1 MSTRPAPV
9 GVATGITREDIERD
23 AARADFARSPFA
35 QGRLMGEADIER
47 SLDEM
52 LARWNGRDDVFVF
65 GYGSL
70 IWNPCLRHR
79 GRHPALV
86 RGWHRRF
93 CLWSS
98 VYRGTPERPG
108 LVLALD
114 RGGSVRG
121 MVFRLAAED
130 ARAELRLLWR
140 REMTGGSYRARWL
153 TAWLDDAGGEGGPA
167 DGREGGDVQGGSV
180 PAIGFVINR
189 EAPSYAGHLPDEA
202 VVDRLI
208 GCAGRYGS
216 GAEYLVQTDAALR
229 AAGIVDPYL
238 DRLCRH
244 VAARHVEPTCTG
256 AICG

>member
-1 MSTRPAPV
+1 MNIRPAPV

-23 AARADFARSPFA
+23 AARPDFARSPFA
-35 QGRLMGEADIER
+35 QGRLMSEADIER
-47 SLDEM
+47 SLDAM
-52 LARWNGRDDVFVF
+52 LAHWNGRDDVFVF

-86 RGWHRRF
+86 YGWHRQF

-121 MVFRLAAED
+121 MVFRLAPEVVRD
-130 ARAELRLLWR
+130 ELRLLWR

-153 TAWLDDAGGEGGPA
+153 MARLGADDADTGAP
-167 DGREGGDVQGGSV
+167 RSV
-180 PAIGFVINR
+180 SAIGFVINR
-189 EAPSYAGHLPDEA
+189 DGPSYAGHLPDEA

-238 DRLCRH
+238 DRLCRR
-244 VAARHVEPTCTG
+244 VAACHIEPTRPG
-256 AICG
+256 MVGG

>member
-1 MSTRPAPV
+1 MSNRSTLV
-9 GVATGITREDIERD
+9 GVATGISREDIETNS
-23 AARADFARSPFA
+23 AWADFARSPFA
-35 QGRLMGEADIER
+35 RGRLMSDADIER
-47 SLDEM
+47 SLDAM

-79 GRHPALV
+79 GRHPARV
-86 RGWHRRF
+86 HGWHRQF

-121 MVFRLAAED
+121 MVFRLAPEAVRD
-130 ARAELRLLWR
+130 ELRLLWR
-140 REMTGGSYRARWL
+140 REMTGGSYRACWFKAR
-153 TAWLDDAGGEGGPA
+153 LDDADAETDAP
-167 DGREGGDVQGGSV
+167 RTV

-189 EAPSYAGHLPDEA
+189 EAPSYAGRLPDEV

-229 AAGIVDPYL
+229 AVGIVDPYL
-238 DRLCRH
+238 DRLCRRV
-244 VAARHVEPTCTG
+244 VACQIEPTRPGT
-256 AICG
+256 ICG

>member
-1 MSTRPAPV
+1 MSNRFVSV
-9 GVATGITREDIERD
+9 GVATGITREDIE
-23 AARADFARSPFA
+23 ANSAWEDFVRSPFA
-35 QGRLMGEADIER
+35 RGRLMSDADIER
-47 SLDEM
+47 SLEAM
-52 LARWNGRDDVFVF
+52 LARWNGREDVFVF

-79 GRHPALV
+79 GRYPALV
-86 RGWHRRF
+86 HGWHRQF

-121 MVFRLAAED
+121 MVFRLAPEVV
-130 ARAELRLLWR
+130 REELRLLWR
-140 REMTGGSYRARWL
+140 REMTGGSYNARWL
-153 TAWLDDAGGEGGPA
+153 IARLDEPGEAADVQA
-167 DGREGGDVQGGSV
+167 DGGRARCV
-180 PAIGFVINR
+180 PAVGFVINR
-189 EAPSYAGHLPDEA
+189 KAPSYAGRLPDEV

-208 GCAGRYGS
+208 SCAGRYGS

-238 DRLCRH
+238 DRLCRR
-244 VAARHVEPTCTG
+244 VAACHTEPSRPG
-256 AICG
+256 MVCG

>member
-9 GVATGITREDIERD
+9 GVATGITREDIEAD
-23 AARADFARSPFA
+23 AARSDFARSPFA
-35 QGRLMGEADIER
+35 QGRLMSEADIER
-47 SLDEM
+47 SLHAM
-52 LARWNGRDDVFVF
+52 LARWNGREDVFVF

-79 GRHPALV
+79 GRRPALV

-98 VYRGTPERPG
+98 VYRGTPECPG

-130 ARAELRLLWR
+130 ARDELRLLWR

-153 TAWLDDAGGEGGPA
+153 TARLDDADA
-167 DGREGGDVQGGSV
+167 DAGAPRSV

-189 EAPSYAGHLPDEA
+189 DAPSYAGHLPDEA

-244 VAARHVEPTCTG
+244 LAARHVEPACTG
-256 AICG
+256 SICG

>member
-9 GVATGITREDIERD
+9 GVATGITREDIESD
-23 AARADFARSPFA
+23 AARSDFARSPFA
-35 QGRLMGEADIER
+35 QGRLMSEADIER
-47 SLDEM
+47 SLDAM
-52 LARWNGRDDVFVF
+52 LARWNGREDVFVF

-98 VYRGTPERPG
+98 VYRGTPECPG

-153 TAWLDDAGGEGGPA
+153 TARLDDADAGA
-167 DGREGGDVQGGSV
+167 DAGAATPRSV

-189 EAPSYAGHLPDEA
+189 DAPSYAGHLPDEA
-202 VVDRLI
+202 VVDRLV

-244 VAARHVEPTCTG
+244 LAARHVESACAG
-256 AICG
+256 SICG